1 MTSSRLPGK
10 VLLPLAGRSVLSWVI
25 RAARKSG
32 AISQVVVATSTDSS
46 DDPIAQAAEQDGAS
60 VVRGSLKDVL
70 SRFVLV
76 LDEYGPQPVVRLTGD
91 CPLLDP
97 ALIRMVVAAFDET
110 MVDYLSTTLNRSLP
124 RGLDVE
130 VVSETA
136 LRKANIE
143 ASGPD
148 RAHVTSFIYRNPY
161 QFRVAGISF
170 VPSYEEYRV
179 TLDTEADYRA
189 LVALVAE
196 MGNSPPSWT
205 ETVEILRS
213 RPDIV
218 ALNADVRQKDPEE
231 G

>member
-10 VLLPLAGRSVLSWVI
+10 VLLPLADRSVLSWVI
-25 RAARKSG
+25 SAARESG
-32 AISQVVVATSTDSS
+32 VISKVVVATSTDSS
-46 DDPIAQAAEQDGAS
+46 DDPIVKACEQDDAP
-60 VVRGSLKDVL
+60 VVRGPLEDVL

-76 LDEYGPQPVVRLTGD
+76 LDEYAPRAVVRLTAD

-97 ALIRMVVAAFDET
+97 ALIRMVVGAFDET
-110 MVDYLSTTLNRSLP
+110 TLDYLSTTLNRSLP

-130 VVSETA
+130 IVSEPA
-136 LRKANIE
+136 LRKANAE

-148 RAHVTSFIYRNPY
+148 RAHVTSFIYRNPD
-161 QFRVAGISF
+161 QFRLAGISF

-196 MGNSPPSWT
+196 IGDSPPSWI

-218 ALNADVRQKDPEE
+218 ALNEDVPQKSLEE